1 MTLIYIE
8 ALPIA
13 RVTLYSVLR
22 KKNLYKSPEE
32 IDDIVHDAVAKLV
45 MQYTRPAFEMEH
57 VRNYIYLMVI
67 GTLFNYGDK
76 TFNQRHCQ
84 FPDEG
89 EEDIAAVV
97 VFYGDDE
104 YENELKLQAM
114 YEDLGEYER
123 EFMARFGEAV
133 VHSRARTPITRFRKG
148 IEATKDLMPRRF
160 FYVHVE
166 ALKLLQN
173 EL

>member
-32 IDDIVHDAVAKLV
+32 IDDIVHDSVAKLI
-45 MQYTRPAFEMEH
+45 MQYTRPNFEMEH

-67 GTLFNYGDK
+67 GTLFNYSDK

-89 EEDIAAVV
+89 EEDIVAIVT
-97 VFYGDDE
+97 FYGDDE
-104 YENELKLQAM
+104 YENECKLQAM
-114 YEDLGEYER
+114 YEDLGDRER
-123 EFMARFGEAV
+123 EFKACFGSAIIS
-133 VHSRARTPITRFRKG
+133 SRARTPLVKFRKG